1 MEGNDNK
8 RRWFFTAACY
18 KPTVLALFVVALVF
32 LVFKEAQKSKQ
43 HYWNK
48 CLVAAISPEN
58 YYARKSE

>member
-8 RRWFFTAACY
+8 GRWFLSAAYY

-32 LVFKEAQKSKQ
+32 LVFREAQKSKQ

-48 CLVAAISPEN
+48 CLVTVISPEN
-58 YYARKSE
+58 YYACISE